1 MPTIKFFTSLI
12 FSVPTCC
19 IVIHFHQKPHQ
30 QQQWQW
36 TKSYVKYCFYFA
48 RAKVTKISSTEKFP
62 QPALGPAQP
71 LHPVNASS
79 SECWMFGS
87 KLDQNGMK
95 SGSGHW
101 LELGL
106 SSAAGSGDLGGG
118 EGGCWTGGCDK
129 EDFIKSAKYCCSG
142 NKIVVASVPKRKLSD
157 LKSELVSARS
167 FPQTSNYHRNQI
179 TNGHNWKHSLPP
191 PDPDIK
197 WW

>member
-1 MPTIKFFTSLI
+1 MPK
-12 FSVPTCC
+12 CC

-48 RAKVTKISSTEKFP
+48 RAKVTKISSTKKFP
-62 QPALGPAQP
+62 QPAPGPAQP

-118 EGGCWTGGCDK
+118 EGAAGLVVV
-129 EDFIKSAKYCCSG
+129 IKRTSLNQQNIAG
-142 NKIVVASVPKRKLSD
+142 NKIVVESVPKRKLSD